1 MSPEQARGQEVDKR
15 SDIWSFGVLVYEM
28 LVGVQLFQGDTAT
41 DILGAI
47 VHRRPEWDRLPESTP
62 PGLVKL
68 LKRCLTMELSERLR
82 DIGEARYA
90 LAHLGEAGQDVDPGR
105 VGETTRV
112 KELVRVGAAFAVN
125 CVASLETELA
135 AAEAAGI
142 PREEIAQIVKLS
154 AFIKERAASHV
165 ERLCGMR
172 RRREVVNG

>member
-1 MSPEQARGQEVDKR
+1 MVLRLKETELAAVGISVVAGCKPCTEHHVPAARKARASVDEIKQAMAEALAVRR
-15 SDIWSFGVLVYEM
+15 S
-28 LVGVQLFQGDTAT
+28 AT
-41 DILGAI
+41 EI
-47 VHRRPEWDRLPESTP
+47 
-62 PGLVKL
+62 
-68 LKRCLTMELSERLR
+68 ME
-82 DIGEARYA
+82 GYA
-90 LAHLGEAGQDVDPGR
+90 LADLGEAGQDVDPGR

-142 PREEIAQIVKLS
+142 PREEIAHIVKLS
-154 AFIKERAASHV
+154 AFIKKRAASHV